1 MNPVIILITDDDED
15 DRYFLRQAIA
25 RKITQAVTLEA
36 RNGEEALQSL
46 SEDSVIKKID
56 LILLDM
62 NMPGMSGLDVL
73 DSIRNNSALEHTPVV
88 MISTSSE
95 PDLVAFAYS
104 KGVNSY
110 IKKPINLTDYNQIA
124 EALKVCFLDSVLA
137 TKFSPHRDH
146 AVK

>member
-73 DSIRNNSALEHTPVV
+73 DSIRNNSAFEHTPVV
-88 MISTSSE
+88 MISTSDE
-95 PDLVAFAYS
+95 PDLVALAYS

-124 EALKVCFLDSVLA
+124 EALKVCFLDSVPA
-137 TKFSPHRDH
+137 T
-146 AVK
+146 

>member
-1 MNPVIILITDDDED
+1 MNPTIILITDDDED

-46 SEDSVIKKID
+46 SEDSMIKPID
-56 LILLDM
+56 LVLLDM

-73 DSIRNNSALEHTPVV
+73 DSIRNNSAFEHTPVV
-88 MISTSSE
+88 MISTSDE
-95 PDLVAFAYS
+95 PDLVALAYS

-124 EALKVCFLDSVLA
+124 EALKVCFLDSVPA
-137 TKFSPHRDH
+137 T
-146 AVK
+146 

>member
-1 MNPVIILITDDDED
+1 MNPAIILITDDDED

-25 RKITQAVTLEA
+25 RKIAQAVTIEA

-46 SEDSVIKKID
+46 SEDSAIKRID
-56 LILLDM
+56 LVLLDM
-62 NMPGMSGLDVL
+62 NMPGMGGLDVL

-95 PDLVAFAYS
+95 PDLVALAYS

-124 EALKVCFLDSVLA
+124 EALKVCFLDSVPA
-137 TKFSPHRDH
+137 T
-146 AVK
+146 

>member
-46 SEDSVIKKID
+46 SEDSVIKRID

-95 PDLVAFAYS
+95 PDVIALAYS

-110 IKKPINLTDYNQIA
+110 IKKPINLTDYIQIA

-137 TKFSPHRDH
+137 T
-146 AVK
+146 

>member
-1 MNPVIILITDDDED
+1 MNPAIILITDDDED

-46 SEDSVIKKID
+46 SDDSVIKRID
-56 LILLDM
+56 LVLLDM

-95 PDLVAFAYS
+95 PDLVALAYS

-124 EALKVCFLDSVLA
+124 EALKVCFLDSVPA
-137 TKFSPHRDH
+137 T
-146 AVK
+146 

>member
-1 MNPVIILITDDDED
+1 MNPAIILITDDDED

-46 SEDSVIKKID
+46 SEDSVIKRID
-56 LILLDM
+56 LVLLDM

-95 PDLVAFAYS
+95 PNLVALAYS

-124 EALKVCFLDSVLA
+124 EALKVCFLDSVPA
-137 TKFSPHRDH
+137 T
-146 AVK
+146 